1 MTEGHQH
8 VHMHARGHTGHHSIR
23 LYVSKVGC
31 ASCVAKIESA
41 LRAVPGV
48 ETASMNF
55 ADSIA
60 TVEGEAEASALVGA
74 LDAAGYPAQPI
85 GQESLELE
93 ERDREEQSRYREL
106 IRGTTAA
113 LCVGVPLMLWGIL
126 GGDMRVDGT
135 VSRIAWFGV
144 GLVTAGVMYYSG
156 RHFFSGAWKS
166 LRTRSATM
174 DTLIATGTGA
184 AWLYS
189 MVVVLAPG
197 AIPVEARHLYFEASA
212 MIIGL
217 VNLGLALEL
226 RARSRTSDAIRR
238 LIGMQPKTARVLRD
252 GVEQD
257 MPIELVAAGDR
268 LRLRPGER
276 IAVDGVVEEG
286 GTSVDESML
295 TGEPMPVS
303 KAVGDELAAGTVNGS
318 GSVVFRAT
326 RVGRDTAL
334 AHIIAMVRQAQG
346 SKPAIGR
353 LVDRVAAVFVP
364 AVIVIAIVAA
374 LVWLAVGPEPRLAH
388 ALVAAV
394 TVLII
399 ACPCALGLATP
410 MSIMVGVGKA
420 AENGILIRNGEAL
433 QSASTLSVMVL
444 DKTGTITEG
453 APALVGV
460 YPVGDLGE
468 DELLALA
475 SGLETGSE
483 HPIAAA
489 VVEAA
494 RARGID
500 APRVSAFEALAGYG
514 VRGTLGSRRLLLG
527 NDRLMGESGVVLEA
541 SSEAAKSLA
550 EAGKTVVYLAVDGE
564 LAGLLA
570 IADPVKADSA
580 TAIRRLRAEGLRVVM
595 LTGDNARTA
604 AAVARSVGIEEFH
617 AEVLPEQKSA
627 KVAELQ
633 AQGEIVGMVG
643 DGINDA
649 PALAMAN
656 VGFAIGAGT
665 DVAIES
671 ADVTLMSASLHQ
683 LADAMLISKATIRNI
698 RQNLW
703 GAFIYNAAGIPV
715 AAGVLYPVAGLLLHP
730 VLAGA
735 AMAMSSFTVVS
746 NANRLRF
753 LRVGAR

>member
-1 MTEGHQH
+1 MTAGHEHTH
-8 VHMHARGHTGHHSIR
+8 VHGRAPYGSIR
-23 LYVSKVGC
+23 LYVNNVGC

-48 ETASMNF
+48 ETANMNF
-55 ADSIA
+55 ADRIA
-60 TVEGEAEASALVGA
+60 TVGGEAESSALVDA
-74 LDAAGYPAQPI
+74 LDAAGYAAQPI
-85 GQESLELE
+85 GEDSLELE
-93 ERDREEQSRYREL
+93 ERDREEQARHTEL
-106 IRGTTAA
+106 IRGAIAA
-113 LCVGVPLMLWGIL
+113 LCVGVPLMLWGLL
-126 GGDMRVDGT
+126 GGDMRVDGA
-135 VSRIAWFGV
+135 VSRLAWFGV

-189 MVVVLAPG
+189 MVVVVAP
-197 AIPVEARHLYFEASA
+197 AAVPAEARHLYFEASA

-226 RARSRTSDAIRR
+226 RARSRTSGAIRR
-238 LIGMQPKTARVLRD
+238 LIGMQPRTARVLRD

-257 MPIELVAAGDR
+257 IPIELVAVGDL

-286 GTSVDESML
+286 GTTVDESML

-303 KAVGDELAAGTVNGS
+303 KAVSDELAAGTVNGT

-334 AHIIAMVRQAQG
+334 ARIIAMVRQAQG

-353 LVDRVAAVFVP
+353 LADRVAAVFVP
-364 AVIVIAIVAA
+364 AVIAIAIVSA
-374 LVWLAVGPEPRLAH
+374 LVWLAVGPDPRLAH

-460 YPVGDLGE
+460 YPIGDRAE

-500 APRVSAFEALAGYG
+500 APQVSAFEALAGHG
-514 VRGTLGSRRLLLG
+514 VRGAVGSRQLLLG

-541 SSEAAKSLA
+541 SSEVAKSLA
-550 EAGKTVVYLAVDGE
+550 ETGKTVVYLAIDGE

-580 TAIRRLRAEGLRVVM
+580 AAIRRLRAEGLRVVM

-617 AEVLPEQKSA
+617 AGVLPEQKSA

-671 ADVTLMSASLHQ
+671 ADVTLMGASLHQ